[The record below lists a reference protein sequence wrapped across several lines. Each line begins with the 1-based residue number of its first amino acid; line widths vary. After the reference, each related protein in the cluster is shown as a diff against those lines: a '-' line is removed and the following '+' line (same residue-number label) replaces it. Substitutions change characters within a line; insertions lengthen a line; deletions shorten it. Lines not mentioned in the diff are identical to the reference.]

1 MTDIL
6 TVTMNPAL
14 DVSTS
19 TSKVSDSSK
28 LRCSAAQFHPGGGGI
43 NVARVLHRLG
53 ADCLAVYPAGGVT
66 GQQLQKLLDQEQV
79 RSHCIAI
86 AAETRESFSVL
97 ETSSGRDFRFVLPGP
112 ELSAAECEACLT
124 YTNEASALETTP
136 RFLVASGSLPPG
148 VPVDFYAQLARLA
161 RSRGSLMVLDTSGP
175 ALAAALAEGVYLV
188 KPSLRELRD
197 LTGRPL
203 DTELQW
209 LVAAQQIIKAGQAR
223 VVALSLGEDGALL
236 VTADQALRA
245 RSVPVTVKSSIGA
258 GDSFVGG
265 LVWALNR
272 NTELSEAFRYGMA
285 AGAAALLTTGT
296 ALCQA
301 ADVERLHKEVAVHTL
316 DLAQAAA
323 ARRLP

>member
-19 TSKVSDSSK
+19 TDRVSDTHK
-28 LRCSAAQFHPGGGGI
+28 LRCAAAQFHPGGGGI

-53 ADCLAVYPAGGVT
+53 ADCLALYPAGGVN
-66 GQQLQKLLDQEQV
+66 GQRLQKLLDQEQV

-86 AAETRESFSVL
+86 AEETRESFSVL
-97 ETSSGRDFRFVLPGP
+97 ETSSGRDFRFLLPGP
-112 ELSAAECEACLT
+112 ELSPPESEACLAGLR
-124 YTNEASALETTP
+124 EVSDLQTP
-136 RFLVASGSLPPG
+136 PRYLVASGSLPPG
-148 VPVDFYAQLARLA
+148 VPADFYARLARLA
-161 RSRGSLMVLDTSGP
+161 RARGSLMVLDSSGP

-188 KPSLRELRD
+188 KPSLRELRE

-203 DTELQW
+203 HTELQW
-209 LVAAQQIIKAGQAR
+209 REAAQQIIRDGQAQ
-223 VVALSLGEDGALL
+223 VVALSLGEEGALL
-236 VTADQALRA
+236 VTADRVLRA
-245 RSVPVTVKSSIGA
+245 SSVPVTVKSSIGA

-272 NTELSEAFRYGMA
+272 NIELAQAFRYGMA
-285 AGAAALLTTGT
+285 AGAAALLTAGT

-301 ADVERLHKEVAVHTL
+301 ADVERLHKEVAVIST
-316 DLAQAAA
+316 
-323 ARRLP
+323 